1 MSGYAN
7 SFDEPKKY
15 VDEELL
21 KVYNKVWNKIKNI
34 LQIKSKNWNKIL
46 TTKWI
51 QIFMIMECLKIV
63 VVVFIYIPLLKGVK
77 MFIPMYF

>member
-46 TTKWI
+46 WRQNEYK
-51 QIFMIMECLKIV
+51 FDNGMIMEW
-63 VVVFIYIPLLKGVK
+63 
-77 MFIPMYF
+77 

>member
-46 TTKWI
+46 WRQNEYKFLW
-51 QIFMIMECLKIV
+51 
-63 VVVFIYIPLLKGVK
+63 
-77 MFIPMYF
+77 